1 MPRIPVYQQQVA
13 PQDLPGARL
22 GTRFNVGQFDGG
34 LSGAKAV
41 TDALDQGAKTAYTVG
56 EQIQK
61 KKDAIWVQERLA
73 KLAQKYDTYTYGS
86 PDGQVTGVLTSKGLA
101 AADAAKTAPEF
112 LDQALSEMTAE
123 APSQDALADFRA
135 RALSIR
141 TSTSSTIAR
150 HAATELNRYHAEA
163 AQGNAQVQMESIAAD
178 YNQSPEAIDEAFT
191 SRVAPSI
198 AEVARLTGKPTE
210 EVMREARAGLYAQ
223 VINQTLATG
232 DTRRAQALMGRE
244 DWNDALDAKTRASLT
259 DKIRDEVIVRDSLN
273 IATSLLDKGLGEQEA
288 KKYVDETYGD
298 DVRMRDAVW
307 TRYRQE
313 QIFRKQAAEESKRAQ
328 YGNLLK
334 GIYTEQD
341 PRARVEMAM
350 RANPEFFQGALAFAE
365 SLNKPPAD
373 TPELKEATK
382 RYDAQ
387 VNAELRRMVDAGLF
401 KAEHEIYAAAT
412 ELKVREIGNIS
423 DSVSYWKSGGGGLK
437 DSEVRTMFAEVTGSQ
452 AKDKPELYAAVYSF
466 IESNAPKA
474 EGRQVPP
481 ETVRKLMNQALLS
494 KDGGWFGS
502 DKTLAE
508 HFKTGGS
515 LDDFEADVPD
525 DVRDAIVA
533 ELKRRKVKVSEKNI
547 QRIYKIEYMGFPK
560 AGPNQQQNIKGH

>member
-1 MPRIPVYQQQVA
+1 MPRIPVYEQQVA
-13 PQDLPGARL
+13 PGQMPGPRL
-22 GTRFNVGQFDGG
+22 NTRFSPDAFDGG
-34 LSGAKAV
+34 MAESAKAV
-41 TDALDQGAKTAYTVG
+41 SGALQVVNNEANK
-56 EQIQK
+56 ILQK
-61 KKDAIWVQERLA
+61 KNAIWVQERLA
-73 KLAQKYDTYTYGS
+73 KLAQNYDTYTYGS
-86 PDGQVTGVLTSKGLA
+86 PDGQVAGVLTSKGLA
-101 AADAAKTAPEF
+101 ASKAAEGASQYLDGALNEMMAD
-112 LDQALSEMTAE
+112 
-123 APSQDALADFRA
+123 APSQDAVAEFRA
-135 RALSIR
+135 RATAVRS
-141 TSTSSTIAR
+141 STASTIAR

-163 AQGNAQVQMESIAAD
+163 AEGNAQVQMESIAAD
-178 YNQSPEAIDEAFT
+178 YNQPAEALEQAFME
-191 SRVAPSI
+191 RVAPSLVD
-198 AEVARLTGKPTE
+198 AARLTGKPVE
-210 EVMREARAGLYAQ
+210 EVMRGAKAVMYSQ
-223 VINQTLATG
+223 VITQSLAEG
-232 DTRRAQALMGRE
+232 NTRRASELMGKWS
-244 DWNDALDAKTRASLT
+244 DDLDAKTRADLT
-259 DKIRDEVIVRDSLN
+259 DKIRTETIVRDSLN
-273 IATSLLDKGLGEQEA
+273 IATSLLDKGLGEQAA

-313 QIFRKQAAEESKRAQ
+313 QTFRKQAAEESKRAQ

-373 TPELKEATK
+373 TPELKEAAK

-401 KAEHEIYAAAT
+401 KTEHEIYAKAT
-412 ELKVREIGNIS
+412 EMNVREIGNVS
-423 DSVSYWKSGGGGLK
+423 DSISYWKSGGGGFK

-466 IESNAPKA
+466 IESNAPKT

-494 KDGGWFGS
+494 NDGGWFGS

-508 HFKTGGS
+508 HFKTGGA
-515 LDDFEADVPD
+515 LDDFDVDIPG
-525 DVRDAIVA
+525 DVREAITV
-533 ELKRRKVKVSEKNI
+533 ELKRRKIGVNEKNI
-547 QRIYKIEYMGFPK
+547 QRVYKVEYMGFPK